1 MGIYGGEVA
10 LNFIGFTTIILN
22 INLTT
27 TIITMTIVPR
37 GRIALWDTGGG
48 WRGEVQVG
56 EGVVEKVTVVK
67 IGIRWY

>member
-22 INLTT
+22 INIPTT
-27 TIITMTIVPR
+27 TITMTIVPR